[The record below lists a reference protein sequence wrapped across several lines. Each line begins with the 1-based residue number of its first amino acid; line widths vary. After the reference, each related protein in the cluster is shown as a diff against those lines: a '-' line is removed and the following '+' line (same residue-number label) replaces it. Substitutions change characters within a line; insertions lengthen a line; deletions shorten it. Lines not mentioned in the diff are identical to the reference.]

1 MQGLEHI
8 LELLDFLSRSYDRCK
23 VPGISRR
30 HFKHGEMM
38 EVIRQLQHR
47 YEGLFKL
54 TQVGASVEGRSIN
67 LIKLGEGESKIL
79 MWSQMHGDESTNT
92 RALLDMLN
100 LIGAHAAE
108 SYVKTIFEKTTL
120 LLLPM
125 INPDGAERFERRN
138 VQSIDINR
146 DALALQTP
154 EGRILKRVRDEWRAD
169 FGFNLHDQEPRFA
182 VGQTDRIAAISLLAP
197 AYDEAKSTNEVRW
210 RAKQLAAFFAGS
222 ISHFAPGHVS
232 RYDDSFNPRAF
243 GDRMQQW
250 GTSTVL
256 VEAGGWLDPLTGLN
270 DPEKE
275 FIRKLS
281 CIGLLASCFAI
292 ATGDFQKA
300 DVSFYDSLPENNENV
315 FDVLIKNAVYQSGS
329 TVSPTVVDV
338 GINIDDQRDGTTQ
351 EWKRIA
357 QIADVGDL
365 TPFRAFRR
373 VDAHGRTLSLPSLK
387 VGTPI
392 SLEALEDLNRLFH
405 PS

>member
-1 MQGLEHI
+1 MQGLERI
-8 LELLDFLSRSYDRCK
+8 LDLLDFLSRSYDSWK
-23 VPGISRR
+23 VSGISRR
-30 HFKHGEMM
+30 HFKRGEMM
-38 EVIRQLQHR
+38 EVIRQLQHQH
-47 YEGLFKL
+47 EGLFKL

-67 LIKLGEGESKIL
+67 LIKLGEGKTKIL
-79 MWSQMHGDESTNT
+79 MWSQMHGEESTAT
-92 RALLDMLN
+92 RALLDLLN

-108 SYVKTIFEKTTL
+108 SYVKTILEKTKL
-120 LLLPM
+120 LILPM

-138 VQSIDINR
+138 AQGIDINR
-146 DALALQTP
+146 DAVALQTP
-154 EGRILKRVRDEWRAD
+154 EARVLKRVRDECGAD

-182 VGQTDRIAAISLLAP
+182 VGQTDRIAAIALLAP
-197 AYDEAKSTNEVRW
+197 PCDEAKSTNVVRW

-232 RYDDSFNPRAF
+232 RYDDTFDPRAF

-256 VEAGGWLDPLTGLN
+256 VECGGWLDPLTGLN

-275 FIRKLS
+275 FLRKLN

-300 DVSFYDSLPENNENV
+300 DVSVYESLPENNENV
-315 FDVLIKNAVYQSGS
+315 FDVLIKNAVHQSSS
-329 TVSPTVVDV
+329 TVSPTSMDV

-357 QIADVGDL
+357 RIADVGDL
-365 TPFRAFRR
+365 TPFRAFRTI
-373 VDAHGRTLSLPSLK
+373 DARGRTLSLSSLK

-392 SLEALEDLNRLFH
+392 PLEALEDLDLLFH